1 MDRCVVGRL
10 PAVWCLTLLLVPAD
24 VRVPAVLAPAAGA
37 RRGER
42 AGHAAREGLRETQTQ
57 QWGPAARDGW
67 GEQHELLPAAAR

>member
-1 MDRCVVGRL
+1 MVGRL

-42 AGHAAREGLRETQTQ
+42 AGDASREGLRETQAEQ
-57 QWGPAARDGW
+57 RGPAARSGG
-67 GEQHELLPAAAR
+67 GEQHDLLPAAAR